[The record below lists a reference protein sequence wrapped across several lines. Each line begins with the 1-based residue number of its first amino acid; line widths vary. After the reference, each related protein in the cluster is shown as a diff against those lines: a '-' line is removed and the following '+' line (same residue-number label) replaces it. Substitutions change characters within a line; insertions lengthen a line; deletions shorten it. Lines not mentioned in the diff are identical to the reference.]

1 MANYYDLK
9 GIVERLE
16 KELREAIAFK
26 ELWESVT
33 FPTKKD
39 GTPFANMAKN
49 FDGATYRK
57 KEHGWQ
63 SHEYEL
69 RVSAHVEGSGYI
81 SDSLDAYNL
90 VDYLTDEKM
99 LAKKENYQPKQRLL
113 KQAYKYDLDDIKQ
126 AILDR
131 IDYLD
136 ERITSLTFQ
145 IELAPIA
152 FATFRQDYGD
162 AIAKLEETCQAKDS
176 TLYYAV
182 LDTVKDRYPY
192 C

>member
-1 MANYYDLK
+1 MASYYDLK

-16 KELREAIAFK
+16 KELREALAFK
-26 ELWESVT
+26 ELWESVA

-49 FDGATYRK
+49 FEGATYRK

-63 SHEYEL
+63 AHEYEL
-69 RVSAHVEGSGYI
+69 RVTAHVKGSGYI
-81 SDSLDAYNL
+81 SDSLDTFAL

-99 LAKKENYQPKQRLL
+99 LAKTENYQPKQSIHR
-113 KQAYKYDLDDIKQ
+113 QAYKYDLEDIKQ
-126 AILDR
+126 AILGR
-131 IDYLD
+131 IDQLD
-136 ERITSLTFQ
+136 KRITSLTEQ
-145 IELAPIA
+145 IELAPGA

-162 AIAKLEETCQAKDS
+162 AIAKLEEVCKAKDS

-182 LDTVKDRYPY
+182 LNTVKDRYPY